1 MLDYKD
7 IITKRYVLHLP
18 GAEIA
23 RILGVSKS
31 GVNDFL
37 KRFEDCKELSLPL
50 PPEIT
55 NAGIS
60 MKVYGRISGG
70 GRDLSY
76 EYPDYAEVARLLKD
90 RKNMTLQVCWTRYF
104 HRCQSEGRRP
114 YQYRQFCELFAK
126 WTEENYETAH
136 FAAVIAQTMEVDFAG
151 RTFALVDR
159 TTGEATNIVVFVA
172 CLPYSQYI
180 YAEGMTSTREPEWI
194 EANNNALQYFGGV
207 PAIVVCDN
215 CKQAVVSNKDW
226 IEPDLNKDYAE
237 WAEHN
242 HTVILPAK
250 VKRPKY
256 KSSVEN
262 SVGILEKGLFHTLGE
277 RTYFD
282 LETFNRDLRDEL
294 EKLNDAPFKKKE
306 HCRSYYWEEERR
318 ELLPLPSTQY
328 HYMERST
335 AKVSSDFHVRFDN
348 AYYSVDK
355 AYIHK
360 RVGIRATTS
369 AVRIYSQE
377 GVMLK
382 EWPRATR
389 KGEWK
394 TDPEDLPGNYK
405 DYSEWNGACFIRR
418 AMTVGPN
425 TEAVV
430 RRILASRKL
439 EVQTYRLCMGVLGFT
454 KRYSRAALEECC
466 RRALAAGRA
475 TYTFVKNSIVSVA
488 EEYGKDGYNAVPAD
502 DRNNGAFV
510 MDKSRTDMSA
520 LLEQSRKLAESAGK
534 EVL

>member
-23 RILGVSKS
+23 RMLGVSKS

-114 YQYRQFCELFAK
+114 YQYLQFCELFAK

-194 EANNNALQYFGGV
+194 EANNNASSTLAG
-207 PAIVVCDN
+207 C
-215 CKQAVVSNKDW
+215 
-226 IEPDLNKDYAE
+226 
-237 WAEHN
+237 
-242 HTVILPAK
+242 
-250 VKRPKY
+250 RPL
-256 KSSVEN
+256 SSATTAGRRL
-262 SVGILEKGLFHTLGE
+262 SQT
-277 RTYFD
+277 RTGSS
-282 LETFNRDLRDEL
+282 LTSTRIMPNG
-294 EKLNDAPFKKKE
+294 
-306 HCRSYYWEEERR
+306 
-318 ELLPLPSTQY
+318 PSTTIP
-328 HYMERST
+328 S
-335 AKVSSDFHVRFDN
+335 F
-348 AYYSVDK
+348 
-355 AYIHK
+355 
-360 RVGIRATTS
+360 
-369 AVRIYSQE
+369 
-377 GVMLK
+377 
-382 EWPRATR
+382 
-389 KGEWK
+389 
-394 TDPEDLPGNYK
+394 
-405 DYSEWNGACFIRR
+405 
-418 AMTVGPN
+418 
-425 TEAVV
+425 
-430 RRILASRKL
+430 SR
-439 EVQTYRLCMGVLGFT
+439 QG
-454 KRYSRAALEECC
+454 
-466 RRALAAGRA
+466 
-475 TYTFVKNSIVSVA
+475 
-488 EEYGKDGYNAVPAD
+488 
-502 DRNNGAFV
+502 
-510 MDKSRTDMSA
+510 
-520 LLEQSRKLAESAGK
+520 
-534 EVL
+534 